1 MDLQRFNRELMDFL
15 ASSPTPF
22 HAVREMARRL
32 SEAGFQHRPEAD
44 AWGLEPNGRY
54 FTTRNDSSLVAW
66 TAPARG
72 VLAERG
78 LRMVGAHTDSPCLKV
93 KPQPELQRHGCLQL
107 AVEVYGGAL
116 LNPWFDRDLSLAGR
130 VSYLDRGGV
139 LSHGLVDFARPVA
152 VIPSLAIHL
161 DREANENR
169 TVNAQTCLPPVLGQ
183 GGGALEAHEA
193 SGRGHAADRAPRQ
206 GDRGDLKALL
216 RRRLEE
222 DTGAEVGRV
231 LDYELFLYDTQRPAL
246 VGLEEEFLAS
256 ARLDNLLSCF
266 TGLRALLDAGP
277 GAGAL
282 LACHDHEEVGS
293 TTASGARGPMLTQA
307 LERLLPDPEERNRAL
322 SRSMLVSVDN
332 AHAVHPNFADRYD
345 DNHAPRLNRG
355 PVLKVNAN
363 QRYATNSETAAL
375 FRRLA
380 EDEGVPVQAFAARSD
395 MPCGSTIGP
404 LAAAETGVRTVDV
417 GAPQWAMHSVR
428 ELAGARDAFDL
439 SRVLRRF
446 FDTERL

>member
-22 HAVREMARRL
+22 HAVHEMARRL
-32 SEAGFQHRPEAD
+32 AEAGFEHRPEGD
-44 AWGLEPNGRY
+44 VWRLDPGGRY

-93 KPQPELQRHGCLQL
+93 KPQPELHRQGYLQL

-116 LNPWFDRDLSLAGR
+116 LNPWFDRDLSVAGR
-130 VSYLDRGGV
+130 VSYLDRSGA

-161 DREANENR
+161 DREANDNR
-169 TVNAQTCLPPVLGQ
+169 TVNAQTCIPPVLGQ
-183 GGGALEAHEA
+183 SGEDAVEA
-193 SGRGHAADRAPRQ
+193 
-206 GDRGDLKALL
+206 DLKALL
-216 RRRLEE
+216 RRRLEA
-222 DTGAEVGRV
+222 DAGAEVDRV

-246 VGLEEEFLAS
+246 VGLGQEFIAS

-266 TGLRALLDAGP
+266 TGLRALRDAGRRT
-277 GAGAL
+277 GAL
-282 LACHDHEEVGS
+282 LVCNDHEEVGS
-293 TTASGARGPMLTQA
+293 TTASGARGPMLTQV

-332 AHAVHPNFADRYD
+332 AHGVHPNFADRHD
-345 DNHAPRLNRG
+345 DNHGPRLNRG

-363 QRYATNSETAAL
+363 QRYATNSETGAV

-380 EDEGVPVQAFAARSD
+380 EDEGVPVQVFAARSD
-395 MPCGSTIGP
+395 MACGSTIGP

-428 ELAGARDAFDL
+428 ELAGAMDAFDL

>member
-22 HAVREMARRL
+22 HAVREMAQRL
-32 SEAGFQHRPEAD
+32 SEAGFRYRPEAD
-44 AWGLEPNGRY
+44 AWRLEPNGRY
-54 FTTRNDSSLVAW
+54 FTTRNDSSLIAW

-72 VLAERG
+72 ALAERG
-78 LRMVGAHTDSPCLKV
+78 LRMAGAHTDSPCLKV
-93 KPQPELQRHGCLQL
+93 KPEPELQRHGCLQL

-130 VSYLDRGGV
+130 VSYLDRGGA
-139 LSHGLVDFARPVA
+139 LAHGLVDFARPVA

-169 TVNAQTCLPPVLGQ
+169 TVNAQTCLPPVLG
-183 GGGALEAHEA
+183 E
-193 SGRGHAADRAPRQ
+193 S
-206 GDRGDLKALL
+206 RGDGLKALL

-222 DTGAEVGRV
+222 DAGAEVGRV
-231 LDYELFLYDTQRPAL
+231 LDYELLLYDTQPPAL
-246 VGLEEEFLAS
+246 VGLDREFLAS

-277 GAGAL
+277 GTGAL

-293 TTASGARGPMLTQA
+293 TTASGARGPMLTQV

-332 AHAVHPNFADRYD
+332 AHAVHPNFADRHD
-345 DNHAPRLNRG
+345 DNHGPRLNRG
-355 PVLKVNAN
+355 PVIKVNAN
-363 QRYATNSETAAL
+363 QRYATNSETAAA

-380 EDEGVPVQAFAARSD
+380 EDEGVPVQTFAARSD

-428 ELAGARDAFDL
+428 ELAGAQDAFDL

-446 FDTERL
+446 FDTERLRELRPREL

>member
-22 HAVREMARRL
+22 HAVHEMARRL
-32 SEAGFQHRPEAD
+32 AEDGFERRPEGNVWRLD
-44 AWGLEPNGRY
+44 PGGRY
-54 FTTRNDSSLVAW
+54 FTTRNDSSLIAW
-66 TAPARG
+66 SAPARG
-72 VLAERG
+72 ALAERG

-93 KPQPELQRHGCLQL
+93 KPQPELHRQGYLQL

-116 LNPWFDRDLSLAGR
+116 LNPWFDRDLSVAGR
-130 VSYLDRGGV
+130 VSYLDQSGA

-161 DREANENR
+161 DREANDNR

-183 GGGALEAHEA
+183 GGEDGAE
-193 SGRGHAADRAPRQ
+193 D
-206 GDRGDLKALL
+206 DLKALL
-216 RRRLEE
+216 RRRLEA
-222 DTGAEVGRV
+222 DSGAEVDRV

-246 VGLEEEFLAS
+246 VGLGQEFIAS

-266 TGLRALLDAGP
+266 TGLRALRDSGRRT
-277 GAGAL
+277 GAL
-282 LACHDHEEVGS
+282 LVCNDHEEVGS
-293 TTASGARGPMLTQA
+293 TTASGARGPMLTQV

-332 AHAVHPNFADRYD
+332 AHGVHPNFADRHD
-345 DNHAPRLNRG
+345 DNHGPRLNRG

-363 QRYATNSETAAL
+363 QRYATNSETGAV

-380 EDEGVPVQAFAARSD
+380 EDEGVPVQVFAARSD
-395 MPCGSTIGP
+395 MACGSTIGP

>member
-1 MDLQRFNRELMDFL
+1 MDLQRFHRELMDFL

-22 HAVREMARRL
+22 HAVHEMARRL
-32 SEAGFQHRPEAD
+32 AEAGFERRPEGD
-44 AWGLEPNGRY
+44 VWRLDPGGRW
-54 FTTRNDSSLVAW
+54 FTTRNDSSLIAW

-72 VLAERG
+72 ALAERG

-93 KPQPELQRHGCLQL
+93 KPQPELRRQGYLQL

-116 LNPWFDRDLSLAGR
+116 LNPWFDRDLSVAGR
-130 VSYLDRGGV
+130 VSYLDRGGA

-161 DREANENR
+161 DREANDNR
-169 TVNAQTCLPPVLGQ
+169 TVNAQTCLPPVLG
-183 GGGALEAHEA
+183 E
-193 SGRGHAADRAPRQ
+193 SGED
-206 GDRGDLKALL
+206 DLKALL
-216 RRRLEE
+216 RRRLEA
-222 DTGAEVGRV
+222 DAGAEVDRV

-246 VGLEEEFLAS
+246 VGLGQEFIAS

-266 TGLRALLDAGP
+266 TGLRALLDADRRT
-277 GAGAL
+277 GAML
-282 LACHDHEEVGS
+282 VCNDHEEVGS
-293 TTASGARGPMLTQA
+293 TTASGARGPMLTQV
-307 LERLLPDPEERNRAL
+307 LERLLPDPEERNRTL

-332 AHAVHPNFADRYD
+332 AHGVHPNFADRHD
-345 DNHAPRLNRG
+345 DNHGPRLNHG

-363 QRYATNSETAAL
+363 QRYATNSETGAV

-380 EDEGVPVQAFAARSD
+380 EDEGVPVQVFVARSD
-395 MPCGSTIGP
+395 MACGSTIGP

-428 ELAGARDAFDL
+428 ELAGAMDAFDL

-446 FDTERL
+446 FDTGRL

>member
-1 MDLQRFNRELMDFL
+1 MDLQRFHRELMDFL

-22 HAVREMARRL
+22 HAVHEMARRL
-32 SEAGFQHRPEAD
+32 AEAGFERRPEGD
-44 AWGLEPNGRY
+44 VWRSDPGGRW
-54 FTTRNDSSLVAW
+54 FTTRNDSSLIAW

-72 VLAERG
+72 ALAERG

-93 KPQPELQRHGCLQL
+93 KPQPELRRQGYLQL

-116 LNPWFDRDLSLAGR
+116 LNPWFDRDLSVAGR
-130 VSYLDRGGV
+130 VSYLDRGGA

-161 DREANENR
+161 DREANDNR

-183 GGGALEAHEA
+183 
-193 SGRGHAADRAPRQ
+193 SGED
-206 GDRGDLKALL
+206 DLKALL
-216 RRRLEE
+216 RRRLEA
-222 DTGAEVGRV
+222 DAGAEVDRV

-246 VGLEEEFLAS
+246 VGLGQEFIAS

-266 TGLRALLDAGP
+266 TGLRALLDADRRT
-277 GAGAL
+277 GAL
-282 LACHDHEEVGS
+282 LVCNDHEEVGS
-293 TTASGARGPMLTQA
+293 TTASGARGPMLTQV

-332 AHAVHPNFADRYD
+332 AHGVHPNFADRHD
-345 DNHAPRLNRG
+345 DNHGPRLNHG

-363 QRYATNSETAAL
+363 QRYATNSETGAV

-380 EDEGVPVQAFAARSD
+380 EDEGVPVQVFAARSD
-395 MPCGSTIGP
+395 MACGSTIGP

-428 ELAGARDAFDL
+428 ELAGAMDAFDL

-446 FDTERL
+446 FDTERI

>member
-22 HAVREMARRL
+22 HAVHEMARRL
-32 SEAGFQHRPEAD
+32 AEAGFEHRPEGD
-44 AWGLEPNGRY
+44 VWRLDPGGRY
-54 FTTRNDSSLVAW
+54 FTTRNDSSLIAW
-66 TAPARG
+66 TTPARG
-72 VLAERG
+72 ALAERG

-93 KPQPELQRHGCLQL
+93 KPQPELHRQGYLQL

-116 LNPWFDRDLSLAGR
+116 LNPWFDRDLSVAGR
-130 VSYLDRGGV
+130 VSYLDRSGA

-161 DREANENR
+161 DREANDNR

-183 GGGALEAHEA
+183 GGEDDAE
-193 SGRGHAADRAPRQ
+193 D
-206 GDRGDLKALL
+206 DLKALL
-216 RRRLEE
+216 RRRLEA
-222 DTGAEVGRV
+222 DAGAEVDRV

-246 VGLEEEFLAS
+246 VGLGQEFIAS

-266 TGLRALLDAGP
+266 TGLRALRDAGRRT
-277 GAGAL
+277 GAL
-282 LACHDHEEVGS
+282 LVCNDHEEVGS
-293 TTASGARGPMLTQA
+293 TTASGARGPMLTQV

-332 AHAVHPNFADRYD
+332 AHGVHPNFADRHD
-345 DNHAPRLNRG
+345 DNHGPRLNRG

-363 QRYATNSETAAL
+363 QRYATNSETGAV

-380 EDEGVPVQAFAARSD
+380 EDEGVPVQVFAARSD
-395 MPCGSTIGP
+395 MACGSTIGP

-428 ELAGARDAFDL
+428 ELAGAMDAFDL